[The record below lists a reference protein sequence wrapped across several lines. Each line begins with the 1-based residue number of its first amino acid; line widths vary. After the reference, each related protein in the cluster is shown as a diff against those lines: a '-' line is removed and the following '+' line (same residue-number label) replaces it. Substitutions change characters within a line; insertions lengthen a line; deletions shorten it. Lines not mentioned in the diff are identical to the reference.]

1 MTAAGLALD
10 QVTLR
15 LGGRVVLDDLS
26 LDVRPGEL
34 LALVGPNGSGKTTAL
49 RMLTG
54 ALMPDVGRAL
64 IDGRSVAGLGR
75 RAVAGRIA
83 HLPQGFRSHWNLTV
97 RDLVRLGAARGAG
110 WWQAGR
116 PAAPDPALDL
126 GDLLDRRLDD
136 LSGGERARAAVAW
149 ALAAPAGALLA
160 DEPAAALDI
169 GHALSLMQLFES
181 LRGSM
186 TVVVVLHD
194 LGLALAHADRVAVL
208 AKGRLLALDPP
219 AAVLRNGAI
228 EAAFGIRPVPAPIT
242 PGAWPV
248 AVRARPEPRGN
259 PGDSL

>member
-136 LSGGERARAAVAW
+136 LSGGGGLGAGRAGRCPACRRAGGGAGYRPRAVADAAVRKLAW
-149 ALAAPAGALLA
+149 IDDG
-160 DEPAAALDI
+160 
-169 GHALSLMQLFES
+169 GC
-181 LRGSM
+181 G
-186 TVVVVLHD
+186 
-194 LGLALAHADRVAVL
+194 VA
-208 AKGRLLALDPP
+208 
-219 AAVLRNGAI
+219 
-228 EAAFGIRPVPAPIT
+228 
-242 PGAWPV
+242 
-248 AVRARPEPRGN
+248 
-259 PGDSL
+259 